1 MILVQPAAVRVDFNV
16 IKTGM
21 AEHFCIYVAAAI
33 APEVEFTA
41 IYAERN
47 LTAITED
54 DGRDFSATLAG
65 SVCVCVCNNDHD
77 SLN

>member
-1 MILVQPAAVRVDFNV
+1 MILVQTASVRVYFNV

-21 AEHFCIYVAAAI
+21 AEYFCIHVAAAI
-33 APEVEFTA
+33 TPEVEFTA
-41 IYAERN
+41 VYAERN

-54 DGRDFSATLAG
+54 DGRDFSATRAG
-65 SVCVCVCNNDHD
+65 SVCVFNNDHD

>member
-21 AEHFCIYVAAAI
+21 AEYFCIHVAAAI
-33 APEVEFTA
+33 TPEVEFTA
-41 IYAERN
+41 LYAERN

-54 DGRDFSATLAG
+54 DGRDFSATRAG
-65 SVCVCVCNNDHD
+65 SVCVCNNDHD
-77 SLN
+77 LLN

>member
-1 MILVQPAAVRVDFNV
+1 MTLVQPASVRVYFNV
-16 IKTGM
+16 IKTDM
-21 AEHFCIYVAAAI
+21 AEYFCIYVTAAI
-33 APEVEFTA
+33 TPQVEFTA
-41 IYAERN
+41 VYAQRN

-65 SVCVCVCNNDHD
+65 SACVCNNDHD